1 MFGSQFV
8 LSAAQINT
16 LAADLAPLGQQ
27 PGVRL
32 ALLLDLSGQEI
43 VYIDSYGGL
52 LIPSIAA
59 LAAGDM
65 MATQEVGRLLG
76 GSRNCNLII
85 QEHEELMIL
94 IARLGDGLLLMLAT
108 ERSVPLGWARLALKR
123 TSTRILE
130 VVGNATLSMAAP
142 APAMAMDAEFE
153 TDFAAQLNSIW

>member
-59 LAAGDM
+59 LAWGYDGDP
-65 MATQEVGRLLG
+65 
-76 GSRNCNLII
+76 
-85 QEHEELMIL
+85 
-94 IARLGDGLLLMLAT
+94 
-108 ERSVPLGWARLALKR
+108 RSW
-123 TSTRILE
+123 
-130 VVGNATLSMAAP
+130 AAP
-142 APAMAMDAEFE
+142 WGES
-153 TDFAAQLNSIW
+153 QLQFDHSGT